1 MHYSLS
7 TQIIALAG
15 LCQALKLVQQVA
27 RSSELDK
34 DALSLM
40 LNSVAVIDAE
50 QPLQIYGNEAANL
63 RTGLQLIIDQLGD
76 KPQKDVELTRYIVGV
91 LALERKLS
99 KTPAHLAKLGDK
111 LQHLQ
116 RQLQHFSVLDDN
128 MLANLADIYSDCIS
142 SLGGRIQIYGQPDLL
157 KQPAVQH
164 KVRALLLA
172 AIRAAV
178 LWRQA
183 GGSRINFIFKRRKL
197 VAQAKQMLAQLPS
210 SSL

>member
-1 MHYSLS
+1 MQYSLS
-7 TQIIALAG
+7 TQIIALAA

-34 DALSLM
+34 DALSLI
-40 LNSVAVIDAE
+40 LQSVAVIDAE
-50 QPLQIYGNEAANL
+50 RPLQIYGDDAANL
-63 RTGLQLIIDQLGD
+63 QGGFKLIVDQLGD

-91 LALERKLS
+91 LALERRLA
-99 KTPAHLAKLGDK
+99 KTPANLVRLGDK

-142 SLGGRIQIYGQPDLL
+142 SLGGRIQIYGQPELL

-164 KVRALLLA
+164 KVRALLLSA
-172 AIRAAV
+172 VRAAV

-183 GGSRINFIFKRRKL
+183 GGSRLNFIFKRRKL
-197 VAQAKQMLAQLPS
+197 VEQARQMLAQLPS

>member
-1 MHYSLS
+1 MQESLS

-27 RSSELDK
+27 RSTEQDK
-34 DALSLM
+34 AALHVM

-50 QPLQIYGNEAANL
+50 QPLSIYGDDTANL
-63 RTGLQLIIDQLGD
+63 ATGLKLIVDQLGD

-91 LALERKLS
+91 LALERRLHKSAGNL
-99 KTPAHLAKLGDK
+99 KQLGDK

-116 RQLQHFSVLDDN
+116 RQLQHFAVTDDN
-128 MLANLADIYSDCIS
+128 MLASLADIYSTCIS
-142 SLGGRIQIYGQPDLL
+142 SLGGRIQIYGQPELL
-157 KQPAVQH
+157 KQQSVQH

-172 AIRAAV
+172 AIRSAV

-183 GGSRINFIFKRRKL
+183 GGSRLNFIFKRRKL
-197 VAQAKQMLAQLPS
+197 VAQAKQMLAQLSS

>member
-15 LCQALKLVQQVA
+15 LCQALKLVQKVA
-27 RSSELDK
+27 RSSELNK
-34 DALSLM
+34 DALLLM
-40 LNSVAVIDAE
+40 LNSVAIIDAE
-50 QPLQIYGNEAANL
+50 QPLQIYGDDAKNL
-63 RTGLQLIIDQLGD
+63 STGLQLIIDQLGD

-99 KTPAHLAKLGDK
+99 KTPAHMAKLGDK

-116 RQLQHFSVLDDN
+116 RQLQHFSLLDDN
-128 MLANLADIYSDCIS
+128 MLANLADIYADCIS

-157 KQPAVQH
+157 KQSAVQH

-183 GGSRINFIFKRRKL
+183 GGSRTNFIFKRRKL
-197 VAQAKQMLAQLPS
+197 VAQAKQMLAQLPT

>member
-99 KTPAHLAKLGDK
+99 KTPAHLTKLGDK

>member
-1 MHYSLS
+1 MSYSLS
-7 TQIIALAG
+7 TQIMALAG

-27 RSSELDK
+27 RSTAQDK
-34 DALSLM
+34 ATLSVM
-40 LNSVAVIDAE
+40 LNSVAILNADD
-50 QPLQIYGNEAANL
+50 PLQIYGGNPSNL
-63 RTGLQLIIDQLGD
+63 QTGLQLILDQMGD

-91 LALERKLS
+91 LAVERRLS
-99 KTPAHLAKLGDK
+99 KTPANLKKLADK
-111 LQHLQ
+111 LQHLE
-116 RQLQHFSVLDDN
+116 RQLQHFEITDDN

-172 AIRAAV
+172 AVRSAV

-183 GGSRINFIFKRRKL
+183 GGSRLNFIFKRRKL
-197 VAQAKQMLAQLPS
+197 VAQAKQMLAQLPTA
-210 SSL
+210 SL